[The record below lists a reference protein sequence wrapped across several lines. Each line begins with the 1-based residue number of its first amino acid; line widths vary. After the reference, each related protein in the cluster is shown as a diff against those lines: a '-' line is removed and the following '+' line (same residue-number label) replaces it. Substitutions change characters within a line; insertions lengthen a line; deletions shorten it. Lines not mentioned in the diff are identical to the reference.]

1 MKTIRYILKR
11 LNEHYNYCIINQY
24 NGGPVGLD
32 TIAVSIGEER
42 VTIEDVYEPFLIQK
56 GFLERTPRGRKAT
69 ALAFE
74 HFNTTNEKRK

>member
-1 MKTIRYILKR
+1 MM
-11 LNEHYNYCIINQY
+11 NCIINQY

-56 GFLERTPRGRKAT
+56 GFGKDSTWEKSNCFSL
-69 ALAFE
+69 E